1 MGTFADHIAAQDEE
15 ITSPDGNI
23 TARVTGGEIKGLAFK
38 PGTYRNYSD
47 AALEHQLAGLSRLV
61 WVARARARR
70 NALRAALDGP
80 YDPEPMQPDSSAARK
95 AREEQANLVVDVK
108 MSHVTVRVEGG
119 TSWRV
124 KVKAGTVREVPEDMF
139 LREVAMAATTAIGH
153 WRARMHMVRQ
163 DAYGPSFIYK
173 GMVPR

>member
-1 MGTFADHIAAQDEE
+1 MGTFADHIAAQDDEVR
-15 ITSPDGNI
+15 SPDGNI

-38 PGTYRNYSD
+38 PGTYEQYSD
-47 AALEHQLAGLSRLV
+47 AALELQLAGLSRLV

-70 NALRAALDGP
+70 DALRAAVDGP
-80 YDPEPMQPDSSAARK
+80 YDPEPMRPDSAQSRQAL
-95 AREEQANLVVDVK
+95 EEQQNLVVDVE
-108 MSHVTVRVEGG
+108 MTHVTVRVEGG

-124 KVKAGTVREVPEDMF
+124 KVKAGTVREVPEELF
-139 LREVAMAATTAIGH
+139 LREVATAATTAIGH

-163 DAYGPSFIYK
+163 EAYGPSFIYK